1 MPQYHVGVVE
11 TTTTSTVF
19 TSLTAQDGHKAQFKT
34 LLFEHVK
41 HVASIQ
47 SEWNELCLCVNIML
61 LQERNSLLERNLM
74 FK

>member
-1 MPQYHVGVVE
+1 MLVLWKPQLLPQ
-11 TTTTSTVF
+11 
-19 TSLTAQDGHKAQFKT
+19 SLPPSLHKAQFKT

-41 HVASIQ
+41 YVASIQ

-61 LQERNSLLERNLM
+61 LQERNSLLERNLI